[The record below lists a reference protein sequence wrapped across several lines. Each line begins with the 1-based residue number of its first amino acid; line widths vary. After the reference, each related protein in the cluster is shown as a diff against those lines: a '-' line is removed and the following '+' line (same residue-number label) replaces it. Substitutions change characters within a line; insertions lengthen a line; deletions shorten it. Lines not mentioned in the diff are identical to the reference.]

1 MKTAIH
7 NFNSISQFYNYINQ
21 TPHHEFTE
29 MQSSQ
34 KSGGYRREF
43 TGTSTYREAADMFE
57 HGWTEE
63 AEKLTTILKSKMKF
77 NNKTMNEIF
86 KDVTGY
92 QVIVPDYLMGVPNC
106 MYNSRRVVQKQKV
119 ISLVKSISY
128 NCNITKEQIEE
139 ESIKAFQI
147 VNALESKGMRVN
159 LYIAFM
165 SEAGGKVVGAKVKIK
180 SSNERLNVSK
190 MAFPLVHPSML
201 RRLMFKF
208 MEVNPEV
215 TKSFVWGY
223 GKALRS
229 SEIARLKE
237 FKNDYVLP
245 DFFKGNPE
253 DISSL
258 DELDRYT
265 A

>member
-1 MKTAIH
+1 MATAIH

-21 TPHHEFTE
+21 TPHHQFTE
-29 MQSSQ
+29 MKSST
-34 KSGGYRREF
+34 KTGYSSMEF
-43 TGTSTYREAADMFE
+43 TGTSTYREAIDLFE
-57 HGWTEE
+57 NGWSEE
-63 AEKLTTILKSKMKF
+63 AAKLTTLMKSKMKF

-128 NCNITKEQIEE
+128 NCDTTKEQIEE

-159 LYIAFM
+159 LYIAFL
-165 SEAGGKVVGAKVKIK
+165 SSAGGKVVGAKIKIK
-180 SSNERLNVSK
+180 NSSERLNISK

-201 RRLMFKF
+201 RRLMFRF

-215 TKSFVWGY
+215 TRDFVWGY
-223 GKALRS
+223 GRALRTND
-229 SEIARLKE
+229 IARLQE

-253 DISSL
+253 EITSL
-258 DELDRYT
+258 DDLDRFT